1 VPYRLL
7 APLILGVCIVG
18 AYSPRNAMFDI
29 WVALAFGI
37 LGYIMRKVN
46 WPIAPLILGYI
57 LGSMLETA
65 LRNSMQI
72 SFGSLAIFIERPI
85 CATFLALTLVWIV
98 VVSPGSSRETCFS
111 TIGMRTGS
119 ISWR

>member
-1 VPYRLL
+1 
-7 APLILGVCIVG
+7 
-18 AYSPRNAMFDI
+18 MFDI

-119 ISWR
+119 VSWR

>member
-1 VPYRLL
+1 MGIAADIIVLVVTAFCCGLLMQRL
-7 APLILGVCIVG
+7 
-18 AYSPRNAMFDI
+18 RQ
-29 WVALAFGI
+29 
-37 LGYIMRKVN
+37 
-46 WPIAPLILGYI
+46 PLILGYI

-98 VVSPGSSRETCFS
+98 VVPWIVRRRIKLAKLEEE
-111 TIGMRTGS
+111 IL
-119 ISWR
+119 